1 MPLLPMLLP
10 PPLLQEW
17 GDSNPAGE
25 TKFQLAACLGFNGSE
40 TTRGLFIGWL
50 AGTAVIDRALTPKQ
64 LPLVMRGL
72 EQPGSRYSLASA
84 AVSAGLDVN
93 ATLVPTHPVYPSSVH
108 QFVDATVCATPSPN
122 DLVFHHVP
130 KSASI
135 TVMAWV
141 QLRDTPRQKEAC
153 IVSHGSWETGWK
165 LSM

>member
-1 MPLLPMLLP
+1 MP
-10 PPLLQEW
+10 LQEW
-17 GDSNPAGE
+17 GDANSAGE

-40 TTRGLFIGWL
+40 STRGLFIGWL
-50 AGTAVIDRALTPKQ
+50 AGTAVIDQAVTPKQ

-72 EQPGSRYSLASA
+72 EQPGSQYSLASA
-84 AVSAGLDVN
+84 AVSGNVDSGSGGVDVN
-93 ATLVPTHPVYPSSVH
+93 ATSVPSHPLRPSLVH
-108 QFVDATVCATPSPN
+108 QFVDSTACATPSPN
-122 DLVFHHVP
+122 NLVFHHVP

-153 IVSHGSWETGWK
+153 IVSHGSWERGWK